1 MRLDTPDRL
10 VRGSPAIHLYRYQ
23 LPPGIIHRAPATR
36 TIVYPSPRSL
46 RSFLMRSWQFVD
58 LLPRQADPCLDRIT
72 ALAGSRG
79 SAGMPTM
86 AARDGNVARHQ
97 MVRAQAQGAVKC
109 QRLLAGG
116 ATKCGLPRSIVD
128 ILRTFRPG
136 RRPEG
141 LSLVSGSHESEVIMG
156 FSGCMVCHQRTVCVH
171 SVDPV
176 LLVRSGGAEMISMRR
191 PTLQSLGRRMTRQT
205 DRRNHFLFGCCL
217 ETAARAIR
225 SIERPCTADAI
236 PWCFL
241 PKQETGD
248 APLQPH
254 LARMPMIV
262 TG

>member
-1 MRLDTPDRL
+1 LICFL
-10 VRGSPAIHLYRYQ
+10 VRRIRAWIESPHSLD
-23 LPPGIIHRAPATR
+23 PGDQPVCQPWRLATVTLR
-36 TIVYPSPRSL
+36 DIRWCALRPRGPSSASVSL
-46 RSFLMRSWQFVD
+46 RGVQRSV
-58 LLPRQADPCLDRIT
+58 
-72 ALAGSRG
+72 
-79 SAGMPTM
+79 
-86 AARDGNVARHQ
+86 
-97 MVRAQAQGAVKC
+97 
-109 QRLLAGG
+109 
-116 ATKCGLPRSIVD
+116 GLPRSIVD